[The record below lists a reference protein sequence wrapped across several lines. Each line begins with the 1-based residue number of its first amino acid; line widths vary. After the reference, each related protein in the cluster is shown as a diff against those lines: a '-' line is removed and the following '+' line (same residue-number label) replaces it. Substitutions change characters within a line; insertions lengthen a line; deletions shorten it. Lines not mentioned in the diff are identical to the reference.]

1 MDKVNL
7 PGFRSTFQRIEITI
21 DDDNEKVRL
30 FMAISA
36 ITWYTK
42 VNSRTDGEECDEA
55 GMSQTIETPLECER
69 RKDQHGKANPNTA
82 G

>member
-1 MDKVNL
+1 
-7 PGFRSTFQRIEITI
+7 
-21 DDDNEKVRL
+21 
-30 FMAISA
+30 MAISA